1 MLLND
6 EGVTAMKD
14 GGFVP
19 VPLTNVTIT
28 DDFWSSY
35 TDLVRNT
42 VIPYQWEALN
52 DRIPG
57 AEPSYAIRNFEI
69 AAGVRQGEFG
79 GMVFQ
84 DSDLAKWLE
93 AVGYSLA
100 THPDKDLEAIADWTI
115 DLIVS
120 AQQDDGYINTYFT
133 IKEPD
138 KRWTNLQ
145 ECHELYCAGHMMEA
159 AVAYYEATGKRKL
172 LDAMCRFADYIDTVL
187 GPEEGK
193 IHGYPGHQEI
203 ELALVKLH
211 RVTGEEK
218 YLRLAEYFIDERGK
232 SPSFFEAEWKRRDGI
247 SHWSKGRTP
256 SPDLAYN
263 QAHLPVR
270 EQSVAVGH
278 SVRAVYMY
286 SAMADLARLTG
297 DPELLAACQ
306 RLWDNVTKRQMYIT
320 GGIGSTH
327 IGEAFSFDWDL
338 PNDTVYAETCAS
350 VGLIFFAQRMLAIHP
365 KSEYADVM
373 ERALYNIILASMSRD
388 GKCYFYV
395 NPLEVWPEASDKNPD
410 KRHVKSERQ
419 KWFGCSCCPPNV
431 ARLLASLG
439 QYIYTASGDTVYAH
453 LYIGSKA
460 DVEVAG
466 SNVAISQTSRLP
478 RDGWARFEV
487 NVSAPTHFRLALRVP
502 EWSEGDVRVMVN
514 GLAHEGTVEDGYL
527 IVDREWLDADIVQ
540 VTFAMQPR
548 LMQAHPNVR
557 ADAGRVSITRGPLI
571 YCLESVDHAAP
582 LSSLS
587 LNPQSEL
594 RATLDDGLFG
604 GTVVIEADGVAQN
617 TAWGEDEL
625 YRPYAPESQPAK
637 IRAVPYYVW
646 GNRGTG
652 EMTVWMDAG
661 EVATDVRLQLRHT

>member
-1 MLLND
+1 
-6 EGVTAMKD
+6 MKD
-14 GGFVP
+14 GGFAP
-19 VPLTNVTIT
+19 VPLTNVKIT